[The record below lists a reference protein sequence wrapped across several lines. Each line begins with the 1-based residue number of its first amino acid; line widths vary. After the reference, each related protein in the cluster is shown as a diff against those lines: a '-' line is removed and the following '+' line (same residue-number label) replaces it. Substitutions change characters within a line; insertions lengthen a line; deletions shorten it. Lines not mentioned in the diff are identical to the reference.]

1 MRWEQRLLLC
11 KVVSLE
17 SDDMQMRIDIRIDG
31 KPYAL
36 TVTRSGFTLVPK
48 GKRKGIH
55 MPWTAFVEDDAVLY
69 SELHAS
75 IRRALGARN

>member
-1 MRWEQRLLLC
+1 MWEQRLLLC

-17 SDDMQMRIDIRIDG
+17 SDDVQMRIDIRIDG

>member
-1 MRWEQRLLLC
+1 MGPE
-11 KVVSLE
+11 K
-17 SDDMQMRIDIRIDG
+17 
-31 KPYAL
+31 
-36 TVTRSGFTLVPK
+36 TRANRQAHAAGFTLVPK

-75 IRRALGARN
+75 IRRALAAKH